1 MAFAFLGHFDIDNN
15 DVVLRCQAGR
25 NLVCGFLKEKFMA
38 VSDTIFALSSA
49 SGFAGVAVVRISGPK
64 ALDVAEK
71 LAGLKNPKPRYAHF
85 VTLTHKNKII
95 DKALLIYFKAPSS
108 FTGEDVVEIQCHGS
122 RAVLKALFSI
132 LSDIS
137 GCRMAEA
144 GEFTRRAVY
153 NNKMDLTAAEGLID
167 LIHAETE
174 AQRAAAVRQMGGTLQ
189 KLYDGWREELVK
201 TMAYVEAFID
211 FPDEEIPPEQAQ
223 KIADRI
229 KDIRLRIQ
237 KHLADDNGVG
247 QRLKDG
253 FQIAIVG
260 APNVGKSSLL
270 NAITRT
276 DKAIVSDIAGT
287 TRDVIEVH
295 LDVSGYPVILADTAG
310 LRKTRGVI
318 EGQGV
323 QKAIR
328 KALDSDL
335 LLAVGS
341 AENYP
346 RLDEKTQDL
355 VKKHPCSLVVWNK
368 TDKKP
373 VPATALSVCAKTGQ
387 GVEVLMAR
395 IRQRVEDKM
404 SCSSAALV
412 TQLRYKTALKE
423 CDAALMRAQVTDV
436 LELKAEEL
444 RLAARALGKI
454 TGFVRTEELLD
465 VIFSSFC
472 IGK

>member
-1 MAFAFLGHFDIDNN
+1 MAD
-15 DVVLRCQAGR
+15 
-25 NLVCGFLKEKFMA
+25 
-38 VSDTIFALSSA
+38 SDTIFALSSA
-49 SGFAGVAVVRISGPK
+49 SGFAGVAVIRISGSK
-64 ALDVAEK
+64 ALKVAEK
-71 LAGLKNPKPRYAHF
+71 LSGLKNPKPRYAHF
-85 VTLTHKNKII
+85 ITLSHENKII
-95 DKALLIYFKAPSS
+95 DKALLIYFKGPSS

-132 LSDIS
+132 LSDID

-174 AQRAAAVRQMGGTLQ
+174 AQRAAAVRQMGGALQ
-189 KLYDGWREELVK
+189 KLYDGWREKLVE
-201 TMAYVEAFID
+201 TMAYLEAFID
-211 FPDEEIPPEQAQ
+211 FPDEEIPQTQLQ

-229 KDIRLRIQ
+229 KDIRFQIQ
-237 KHLADDNGVG
+237 QHLAADHGVG
-247 QRLKDG
+247 ERLKSG

-270 NAITRT
+270 NAIVKA

-295 LDVSGYPVILADTAG
+295 LDVSGYPVVLADTAG

-323 QKAIR
+323 QKAIA
-328 KALDSDL
+328 KANDADL

-346 RLDEKTQDL
+346 RLDEKTQSL
-355 VKKHPCSLVVWNK
+355 VKNHPCPLVVWNK
-368 TDKKP
+368 VDKKT
-373 VPATALSVCAKTGQ
+373 VPAKVLSVCAKTGQ
-387 GVEVLMAR
+387 GIDVLMAQ
-395 IRQRVEDKM
+395 IKQIVEDKM
-404 SCSSAALV
+404 SCSSAVLV
-412 TQLRYKTALKE
+412 TRLRYEKALKE
-423 CDAALMRAQVTDV
+423 CDEALMRAQNTDI